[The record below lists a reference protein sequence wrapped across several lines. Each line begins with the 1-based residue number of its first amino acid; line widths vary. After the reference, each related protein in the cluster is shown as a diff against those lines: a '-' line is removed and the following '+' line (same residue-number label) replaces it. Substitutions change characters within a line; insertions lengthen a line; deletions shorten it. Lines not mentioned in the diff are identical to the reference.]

1 MKKLFPKGLLAIA
14 LCCGAGIRVSAQVK
28 DTVPPPPTP
37 ADPQYT
43 FPSNVSTPQQYE
55 IADITVTGT
64 QYLDKSLLLSLS
76 GLNVGDKVVFPGG
89 DQFAKALQ
97 SLWSQRLFAGASIN
111 VTKIEDGKIWLEID
125 LVEMPRIGSF
135 AFKGIKK
142 TEADEIAGK
151 AGIRKGNVLSEGVK
165 QNVIGTVHKYY
176 ADKGFG
182 NATIRVD
189 QRIDSGAVN
198 SAIIV
203 FTIDKGN
210 KTRINNINI
219 VDNYNIADNK
229 LKKRMKGTKEMT
241 HITLHPDREVL
252 YKDSIP
258 QPDNFWQTYGFLQP
272 TRALEQLDPYFRFK
286 LFSSAKFNE
295 GKYIED
301 KGKLIAYYNKNGYRD
316 ALLVKDT
323 TYKSASKNLNID
335 IQVSEGKKYYFGD
348 ITWKGNVRYN
358 DSTLT
363 KILGIKKGDI
373 YNLELLEKRLGKQM
387 SQEGGDITSYYMDYG
402 YLFFQIDPVETAIHG
417 DTIDY
422 EIRLREG
429 PQATIKEVRIAGN
442 EKTNEHVIR
451 RELRTIPGEKFS
463 RQDLIRSNREIA
475 NLGFFNPEKI
485 GMNPVPNVQD
495 GTVDIDYTVEEKAND
510 QLELSAGWG
519 GYIGLTGTLGVTFNN
534 FSLRNIFRKETWDP
548 LPSGDGQKLSIRV
561 SSNGKAYRSYNFSFT
576 EPWLGGKKRNM
587 LSVSFYSSYQNPYA
601 YNDYYKQLYNDTT
614 TSPNGS
620 FRVLGASV
628 ALGKQ
633 LKWPDDY
640 FSLQYSLNYQQYRLK
655 NYNYFGIPGFANGN
669 ANNVNLKLQLARS
682 SVDQQIFPRSGSN
695 FMLSAQFTPPYSL
708 FNPDKDYKA
717 EPIADQFKFIEYQKY
732 RFNAEW
738 YVPLSKPMGS
748 DNKTFVLKVAA
759 KFGYIGRYNNRTTLS
774 PFGRFELGGDG
785 LSNFAIYD
793 RDIISQRGYPVYYT
807 SNPNVNPESGQPVG
821 YEGFTVF
828 NKYVM
833 ELRYPFS
840 LNPSSTI
847 FGLAFVEA
855 ANGYRDIQDYNPFRL
870 RRSAGLGMRFYLPM
884 FGLLGFDYGIG
895 FDRIQ
900 PGQGLKNAAKFTFM
914 LGFEPE

>member
-14 LCCGAGIRVSAQVK
+14 LCCSAGIRVSAQQK
-28 DTVPPPPTP
+28 DTVPPSQPPANPP
-37 ADPQYT
+37 A
-43 FPSNVSTPQQYE
+43 VSPINMGNPQQYE
-55 IADITVTGT
+55 IADITVAGT

-76 GLNVGDKVVFPGG
+76 GLSVGDKVTYPGG
-89 DQFAKALQ
+89 DQFTKAIQ
-97 SLWSQRLFAGASIN
+97 SLWSQRLFADVTIY
-111 VTKIEDGKIWLEID
+111 VTKIEDNKIWLEIG
-125 LVEMPRIGSF
+125 LTEMPRMSTF
-135 AFKGIKK
+135 SFKGIKK
-142 TEADEIAGK
+142 TEADDIAAK
-151 AGIRKGNVLSEGVK
+151 ATLRKGSVITQAMK
-165 QNVIGTVHKYY
+165 QNVIGVVHKFY

-182 NATIRVD
+182 NASVKIEERA
-189 QRIDSGAVN
+189 DSGQVN
-198 SAIIV
+198 SKHVI
-203 FTIDKGN
+203 FTVTKGS
-210 KTRINNINI
+210 KVRIETINL
-219 VDNYNIADNK
+219 VGNYNIADNK
-229 LKKRMKGTKEMT
+229 IKKKMKGTKERSRF
-241 HITLHPDREVL
+241 TLHPDTEHV
-252 YKDSIP
+252 YEDSLA
-258 QPDNFWQTYGFLQP
+258 QPDDFWQTYGFLQP
-272 TRALEQLDPYFRFK
+272 TRALEKLDPYFRFK

-295 GKYIED
+295 TKYLED
-301 KGKLIAYYNKNGYRD
+301 KSKVVGLYNSKGYRD
-316 ALLVKDT
+316 ALIVRDT
-323 TYKSASKNLNID
+323 TYKTRTQNLNID
-335 IQVSEGKKYYFGD
+335 MQISEGKKYYFGD
-348 ITWKGNVRYN
+348 ITWKGNTRYS
-358 DSTLT
+358 DSVLT
-363 KILGIKKGDI
+363 RLLGIKKGDV
-373 YNLELLEKRLGKQM
+373 YNLELLEKRIGKQM
-387 SQEGGDITSYYMDYG
+387 SQEGGDISGYYMDYG
-402 YLFFQIDPVETAIHG
+402 YLFFQIDPVEIGIRG

-548 LPSGDGQKLSIRV
+548 LPSGDGQKLSVRV

-576 EPWLGGKKRNM
+576 EPWLGGKKRNQF
-587 LSVSFYSSYQNPYA
+587 SVSFYSSYQNPYA
-601 YNDYYKQLYNDTT
+601 YNDYYKLPGDTT
-614 TSPNGS
+614 TSTNGH
-620 FRVLGASV
+620 FKVLGASV
-628 ALGKQ
+628 SLGKQ

-640 FSLQYSLNYQQYRLK
+640 FTLIYSLNYQQYKLK
-655 NYNYFGIPGFANGN
+655 NYNYFGIQGFENGTS
-669 ANNVNLKLQLARS
+669 NNVNIKLTLARS

-695 FMLSAQFTPPYSL
+695 FMLSAQYTPPYSL
-708 FNPDKDYKA
+708 FNPDKDYSK
-717 EPIADQFKFIEYQKY
+717 EPASEAFKFIEYQKY

-738 YVPLSKPMGS
+738 YVPLSRPMGS

-774 PFGRFELGGDG
+774 PFGRFEMGGDG

-807 SNPNVNPESGQPVG
+807 SNPSVNPENGQPAN
-821 YEGFTVF
+821 YSGFTVF
-828 NKYVM
+828 NKFVM

-847 FGLAFVEA
+847 FGLAFLEA
-855 ANGYRDIQDYNPFRL
+855 ANGYKDIKEYNPFLL
-870 RRSAGLGMRFYLPM
+870 RRSAGIGMRFYLPM

-895 FDRIQ
+895 FDRLT
-900 PGQGLKNAAKFTFM
+900 PGGGLKDAAKFTFM